1 MQVVQVVSPAP
12 LLCVAILTPVVTVFT
27 LLVAK
32 VMRNA
37 PLATTLFWSGLVA
50 ELAVSVLVALR
61 VFAGEVL
68 VYAFG
73 GWPPPAGV
81 VLMANRVAGVF
92 LLVGIAVIFACAIA
106 LKWFLRDSSADLV
119 TAYAFMLLFASGYA
133 GVVLTTDLFN
143 VYVMI
148 ELLCISSFALVSLR
162 RGRAI
167 AAALKYAVFGGVA
180 GLMLALSAGVMYGLS
195 GSMYFGD
202 ISLASVTGLGVMGG
216 VAALMTV
223 WSLSFFSALFPSHFW
238 LPDAHSEA
246 VPPFSAILSGVSVF
260 TGFYVLVRLTAV
272 GLSPMGFVA
281 PLIQVLAQIGALYAA
296 VAMLVQRDVKRM
308 LAYSTVLNTAYM
320 FMGLAAGVGGVSAAL
335 LHALTHALGKAL
347 AFLSIGMLV
356 KWVGSRDIY
365 VLEGMGRAVPS
376 VLIPL
381 TASILN
387 LVGVPPFPGFI
398 SKVTL
403 YGALIAHGSLSAA
416 LVLVLTSGV
425 AALSYI
431 RLLEHLWHSPVK
443 HVGVFKLPLTM
454 SFAIYGLMAA
464 MVLLSVACTPLVRIF
479 NDALDVQHIVYSLVE
494 SVMP

>member
-1 MQVVQVVSPAP
+1 MQSVSPAP
-12 LLCVAILTPVVTVFT
+12 LLCVAVLAPVITVFM

-37 PLATTLFWSGLVA
+37 SLATTLFWSGLAAQLV
-50 ELAVSVLVALR
+50 VSVLVALR
-61 VFAGEVL
+61 VFSGEVL

-81 VLMANRVAGVF
+81 VLVANRVAGAF
-92 LLVGIAVIFACAIA
+92 LLVGTAVIFTCAVA
-106 LKWFLRDSSADLV
+106 LKWFLRGSGADLV
-119 TAYAFMLLFASGYA
+119 AAYAFMLLFASGYA

-143 VYVMI
+143 VYVMM
-148 ELLCISSFALVSLR
+148 ELLCVSSYALISLR
-162 RGRAI
+162 RGRAV
-167 AAALKYAVFGGVA
+167 AAALKYAVFGGLA
-180 GLMLALSAGVMYGLS
+180 GLMLALSAGVVYGLS

-202 ISLASVTGLGVMGG
+202 VSLAGVAGLGVAGG
-216 VAALMTV
+216 VATLMTV
-223 WSLSFFSALFPSHFW
+223 WSLSFFSALFPNHFW

-246 VPPFSAILSGVSVF
+246 VPPFSAILSGVSVL
-260 TGFYVLVRLTAV
+260 TGFYVLVRLSAV

-281 PLIQVLAQIGALYAA
+281 PLIQVLAQVGALYAA

-308 LAYSTVLNTAYM
+308 LAYSTVLNTAYL
-320 FMGLAAGVGGVSAAL
+320 FMGLTAGVGGASAAL

-403 YGALIAHGSLSAA
+403 YGALMTHGSLPSA
-416 LVLVLTSGV
+416 LVLVLTSGI
-425 AALSYI
+425 AALSYV

-443 HVGVFKLPLTM
+443 RVGVFKLPLTV

-464 MVLLSVACTPLVRIF
+464 MILLSIVCTPLVRIF
-479 NDALDVQHIVYSLVE
+479 SDALNVQHNIYSLTE
-494 SVMP
+494 LVMP